1 VKKIAIDSEKKM
13 PIRKVKVEKPGLRIN
28 FTLTGEPERMAKE
41 MEKLELFSSRPAMVI
56 EAIKD
61 LHEKEMNRLSKKLK
75 KKTTDDD

>member
-1 VKKIAIDSEKKM
+1 M
-13 PIRKVKVEKPGLRIN
+13 
-28 FTLTGEPERMAKE
+28 FTPQSLIILSRYIKDLSGEKE